1 MELYQQLLI
10 LCPLVFLA
18 GFVDSIAGGGGLIS
32 LPAYYLA
39 GLPPHFALGT
49 NKLSSS
55 IGTVFST
62 ATYVRGGYVYKRIIP
77 VSIAGALIGSWIGA
91 QCALLLDEQYLRWI
105 MIVLVPVI
113 ALITVFKKDLFT
125 PEERDMTITK
135 EQIITAI
142 IALTIGWYDGFFGP
156 GAGMF
161 IMLAFIGI
169 LRLNPVTAGG
179 NAKVVNLC
187 SNIAAAAAFAASGKI
202 IYTLALPCAVFS
214 ILGNLLGAKLT
225 IKNGAKIIKPVM
237 LIIIF
242 ILLVTIIRDLI
253 F

>member
-1 MELYQQLLI
+1 M
-10 LCPLVFLA
+10 
-18 GFVDSIAGGGGLIS
+18 IS

-125 PEERDMTITK
+125 PEERDMAMTK

-237 LIIIF
+237 LVIIF
-242 ILLVTIIRDLI
+242 ILLITIIRDLI